1 MMNVIFNRVY
11 EDKKVLT
18 DFCTDVCAI
27 HVLLEESSVVLYFDD
42 GSKMRGDFE
51 LGPFNIIQTKLERAI
66 ADNEGWIDLRTNGG
80 LFNKKRDDDH
90 FASDNSGFPEG
101 W

>member
-11 EDKKVLT
+11 EGKKVLT
-18 DFCTDVCAI
+18 VFCTDVCAI

-51 LGPFNIIQTKLERAI
+51 LAPFNIIRTKLEMAT
-66 ADNEGWIDLRTNGG
+66 ADNERWIDLRTNGG
-80 LFNKKRDDDH
+80 LFNKKRDDDF
-90 FASDNSGFPEG
+90 FANSSQGFPEG
-101 W
+101 F